1 MRKILGLIVVLAM
14 ILSLCGC
21 GNGKAVPTDSFVM
34 ERLKTISTI
43 SDMAAV
49 TEDHDPNGQLN
60 KQGGYIGCIYFRDT
74 RVNWDELYLDEGEDN
89 VIDVGTDGG
98 GSIEIYK
105 TAKEAKERD
114 EYLAQF
120 DGGAFSSGSHQVQD
134 TMVIRTSSYLKA
146 SEQKE
151 LTDQIIQALK

>member
-1 MRKILGLIVVLAM
+1 MRKIVSSIVVITMMLA
-14 ILSLCGC
+14 LASCG
-21 GNGKAVPTDSFVM
+21 KTAAPTDSFVM
-34 ERLKTISTI
+34 ERLKTIGTI

-60 KQGGYIGCIYFRDT
+60 KQGGYIGCVYFRDT
-74 RVNWDELYLDEGEDN
+74 RVDWDELYLDEGEDN

-98 GSIEIYK
+98 GAIEIYK

-120 DGGAFSSGSHQVQD
+120 DGGAFSSGSHKVQD
-134 TMVIRTSSYLKA
+134 TMVIRTSSKLKA
-146 SEQKE
+146 SEQQE
-151 LTDQIIQALK
+151 LTEQIIQALK

>member
-1 MRKILGLIVVLAM
+1 MRKIVSFIVVITMMLA
-14 ILSLCGC
+14 LASCG
-21 GNGKAVPTDSFVM
+21 KTAAPTDSFVM
-34 ERLKTISTI
+34 ERLKTIGTI

-60 KQGGYIGCIYFRDT
+60 KQGGYIGCVYFRDT
-74 RVNWDELYLDEGEDN
+74 RVDWDELYLDEGEDN

-98 GSIEIYK
+98 GAIEIYK

-120 DGGAFSSGSHQVQD
+120 DGGAFSSGSHKVQD
-134 TMVIRTSSYLKA
+134 TMVIRTSSKLKA
-146 SEQKE
+146 SEQQE
-151 LTDQIIQALK
+151 LTEQIIQALK